1 MDNEKQNVNQ
11 NIMEEQLEKPAT
23 SLFAQLYLDGLGYP
37 NSINL

>member
-1 MDNEKQNVNQ
+1 MDNKKQNVNQ

-23 SLFAQLYLDGLGYP
+23 SLSAQKFFDGIGYP